1 MFVARTLGEPAKAC
15 HDSCQLMTR
24 ALTIVAMG
32 VVMLAAVQAIAADT
46 VSQSTMGRRQI
57 AVKVV
62 NCMKKRMSVN
72 KDISYSAAAKVC
84 KNQVNNQSNNVVPV
98 AVKASDSPA
107 KP

>member
-1 MFVARTLGEPAKAC
+1 
-15 HDSCQLMTR
+15 MTR